1 MLQSMASQRVGHDL
15 ATEQQQ
21 QIFIIILIVVTLWW
35 NNLLYPYEMSFLSL
49 EMFFSKSIFV

>member
-1 MLQSMASQRVGHDL
+1 MESQRVGHDL